1 MSEKPKTADE
11 DKTTPEPGRLSVAD
25 FLSAGPCRQ
34 RPGMRTAR
42 GQTITTCPECPGLMR
57 AGECARDALKGE
69 LEK

>member
-1 MSEKPKTADE
+1 MSEKRDTI
-11 DKTTPEPGRLSVAD
+11 PESHRLSITD

-34 RPGMRTAR
+34 RPGMRTAK

-57 AGECARDALKGE
+57 VGECARDALKVE